1 MKVLVFDTE
10 TTGLPSNNYEAQK
23 GKWYNFWGH
32 IVQLSWILYDTETNS
47 IIQQEDKIIKL
58 DENIELPESSVN
70 IHGITREIMNIK
82 GNKLMESIDLFINSL
97 EICDMIMGHNVNF
110 DINMVR
116 AEMIRSG
123 AIDYFKL
130 LNVPIVC
137 TMKKYRKYCKI
148 LTTSKVTGNKYYKYP
163 KLMELHKKV
172 FGNIPNNL
180 HNALIDVIA
189 CLRCYMKIEYNKVI
203 LSDEILTM

>member
-82 GNKLMESIDLFINSL
+82 GNKLMESIELFINSL

-148 LTTSKVTGNKYYKYP
+148 LTTSKITGNKYYKYP

>member
-82 GNKLMESIDLFINSL
+82 GNKLMDSIDLFINSL

-148 LTTSKVTGNKYYKYP
+148 LTTSKITGNKYYKYP
-163 KLMELHKKV
+163 KLMELHEKV
-172 FGNIPNNL
+172 FGNIPDNL

>member
-10 TTGLPSNNYEAQK
+10 TTGLPSNNYEAHK

-82 GNKLMESIDLFINSL
+82 GNKLMDSIELFINSL

-148 LTTSKVTGNKYYKYP
+148 LTTSKITGNKYYKYP

-172 FGNIPNNL
+172 FGNIPDNL

-189 CLRCYMKIEYNKVI
+189 CLRCYMKIEYDRDI
-203 LSDEILTM
+203 LRDEISTM

>member
-82 GNKLMESIDLFINSL
+82 GNKLMESIELFINSL

-148 LTTSKVTGNKYYKYP
+148 LTTSKITGNKYYKYP

-203 LSDEILTM
+203 LRDEILTM